1 MKLKDVYFLVFLL
14 CFSSYGLTLEIKRD
28 KVTLISDE
36 EPIRK
41 IMQSFEEKG
50 ISVLMDSNNINDKK
64 ITGEWYNVSLE
75 KLISTLA
82 YPNDYIISWNRL
94 STPLG
99 MLDQVSRITIIGD
112 NNALSLNTIPKH
124 KALDVVKNNDGI
136 FYVRNEIIVGF
147 KEGSNLTNLEL
158 LLSQIGGIVKEVIDP
173 PGLYIIKIQSNM
185 NIEQVLAKTRSI
197 QAIDSV
203 DMNRAFSNKGMPNI
217 SFSEASSE
225 LNLNLKSSERVIAV
239 FDSGIDPKYQDLPFI
254 LEPYN
259 AIDPGSPVTDPT
271 GHGTLVSLIAS
282 GTIVPE
288 GVSANVDEVNVLPV
302 CLFDENGYTSSHAL
316 FSALNYALDKGITD
330 FNWSFGTDQPIPF
343 FEEAINAAVERG
355 ARIYIAS
362 GNNGEE
368 GSVFP
373 ASSPQTFSIGSGNK
387 NGISQWS
394 NYGDDVDAYYPGS
407 VYFEGKR
414 YIGTSFSS
422 PYALYLNNPID

>member
-50 ISVLMDSNNINDKK
+50 ISVLMDSNINDKK
-64 ITGEWYNVSLE
+64 ITGEWYDVSLE

-112 NNALSLNTIPKH
+112 NDTLSLNTIPKH
-124 KALDVVKNNDGI
+124 KVLDVVKNNDGI

-197 QAIDSV
+197 PAIDSV

-217 SFSEASSE
+217 SFSGASSE
-225 LNLNLKSSERVIAV
+225 LNLNLQSTKRVIAV

-282 GTIVPE
+282 GAIVPE

-362 GNNGEE
+362 GNDGEE